1 MIDRKEWLS
10 IASIALVIGL
20 VISLSAESI
29 VEWQKTIF
37 RFIIL
42 SFFVIIINVLAK
54 KIIAFY
60 FGAKIEIETWK
71 TNRLA
76 FRTKNKFFGYKPTPN
91 LRLEMLLGF
100 FMPLLV
106 KILSF
111 GFLNWM
117 ACLTFDAKG
126 TVYRTA
132 RKHELYQFSDVTEK
146 ELSWIAWG
154 SLMVNLFF
162 GFIAYLINAPFF
174 SYINF

>member
-1 MIDRKEWLS
+1 
-10 IASIALVIGL
+10 
-20 VISLSAESI
+20 
-29 VEWQKTIF
+29 
-37 RFIIL
+37 
-42 SFFVIIINVLAK
+42 
-54 KIIAFY
+54 
-60 FGAKIEIETWK
+60 
-71 TNRLA
+71 
-76 FRTKNKFFGYKPTPN
+76 
-91 LRLEMLLGF
+91 MLLGF

-162 GFIAYLINAPFF
+162 GFIAYLINAPIF
-174 SYINF
+174 SYINFSYAMYNLIPISNLDGAKIYFGNQKLWAVSAVVALILLIFSLTII